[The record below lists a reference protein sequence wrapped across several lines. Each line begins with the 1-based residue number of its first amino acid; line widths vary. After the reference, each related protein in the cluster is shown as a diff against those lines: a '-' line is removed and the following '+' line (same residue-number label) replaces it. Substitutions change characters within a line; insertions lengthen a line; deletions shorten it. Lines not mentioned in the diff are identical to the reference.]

1 MSRAKDFVLKLRD
14 LGQRYENRGC
24 TESVMEDIVLN
35 RALKT
40 VRQLVDGVNMVR
52 EQSSDVVSPL
62 ELLSDF
68 VARTT
73 GSFYVSFKNKHLTSL
88 SS

>member
-52 EQSSDVVSPL
+52 EQSSDVVSAL

-68 VARTT
+68 VATHHW
-73 GSFYVSFKNKHLTSL
+73 FFLCQF
-88 SS
+88 

>member
-1 MSRAKDFVLKLRD
+1 MKEVNFIQRERFDLSRAKDFVLKLRD

-40 VRQLVDGVNMVR
+40 VHQLVDGVNMVW
-52 EQSSDVVSPL
+52 E
-62 ELLSDF
+62 
-68 VARTT
+68 
-73 GSFYVSFKNKHLTSL
+73 
-88 SS
+88 